1 MEANGNGAATPATA
15 TRIQIDEPTPPA
27 GIMPVESTIG
37 GVVPPESVIMRLRA
51 MANDVAS
58 SGLSIG
64 GCRTAGAA
72 FYKMCLGY
80 EHGIRPMTAL
90 SSIDIIEGRGC
101 LQALALAATVEARN
115 LGRIEIESV
124 DDTGCTVRVTK
135 TDRPDWFKLVLYT
148 AKDAAAAG
156 FITLDATGAIVRD
169 PKTGAAVSG
178 KKNWR
183 TNTHDMFVAR
193 AIARAYRRW
202 FRVASLGLAYTTE
215 EMEDGSDENG
225 QPLKVEL
232 DKGNT
237 APPWLQPVATEVPA
251 GAAAPVNVIGA
262 PQIAAPVDAIAS
274 PASASAVVEP
284 PAPAEPVATAE
295 QIAKAREYCRSLD
308 ISKGDWGVIVAR
320 FGSDTI
326 KTLSEVRTADL
337 LSYLRNL
344 SNLKM
349 FEAQGILKP
358 DQLTNA
364 IKKRGVTRL
373 IDLPEAGAREME
385 AKVAEKLTPF
395 DKQKLGLTAAPS
407 NPQSALGN
415 SGPPAGSASPLAAA

>member
-1 MEANGNGAATPATA
+1 MTENKEELFNPSCD
-15 TRIQIDEPTPPA
+15 ITPPA
-27 GIMPVESTIG
+27 GIMPVEPTING
-37 GVVPPESVIMRLRA
+37 IVPPESVIMRLRA

-58 SGLSIG
+58 SGLGIG

-202 FRVASLGLAYTTE
+202 FRVASLGLAYTIE

-237 APPWLQPVATEVPA
+237 TPPWLQPAVLEMPSPTPSQVAALKDAIDSAASAPAVMVPVPA
-251 GAAAPVNVIGA
+251 
-262 PQIAAPVDAIAS
+262 QSES
-274 PASASAVVEP
+274 PTPS
-284 PAPAEPVATAE
+284 EPVATAE

-395 DKQKLGLTAAPS
+395 DKQKLGMTAAPS

-415 SGPPAGSASPLAAA
+415 SGPPAGSASPLAA